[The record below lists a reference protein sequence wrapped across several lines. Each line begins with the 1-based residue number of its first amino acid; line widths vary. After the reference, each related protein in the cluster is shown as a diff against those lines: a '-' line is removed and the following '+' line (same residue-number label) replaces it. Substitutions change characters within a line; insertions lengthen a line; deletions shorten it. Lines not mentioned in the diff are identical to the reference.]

1 MSERDEFEAYV
12 AFLKRR
18 AGEGQREAWLAALDF
33 KASALT
39 DGQIV
44 DMWNRSMG
52 DVSGLSSRA
61 IAFARALLRATP
73 PQAVPALTDEQ
84 IAAQDARYAIDGAIA
99 YGRMGTNQPPAG
111 HWLTEYW
118 AIGQQL
124 ARLGETSIWDNQ
136 TPVDKTVKFARYD
149 AMDEAGRQAS
159 EAMRRLEKYLEE
171 ISAAPQPSQ
180 EPEKALHTHGDRSF
194 TMKDRNFSYCG
205 NGWIQD
211 NNFDFDAGWKITGDF
226 VDDDKD
232 NYSKMIVDVLNAAGK
247 SAKRYQD

>member
-73 PQAVPALTDEQ
+73 PQAVPALTDEPQ
-84 IAAQDARYAIDGAIA
+84 CRTCGGRGTVNRSERVGESDFEEWEDDCPVCGGAGSAPEHVQKLQAALEAAWLDLHNLRMRVGASS
-99 YGRMGTNQPPAG
+99 
-111 HWLTEYW
+111 L
-118 AIGQQL
+118 
-124 ARLGETSIWDNQ
+124 
-136 TPVDKTVKFARYD
+136 FA
-149 AMDEAGRQAS
+149 
-159 EAMRRLEKYLEE
+159 
-171 ISAAPQPSQ
+171 AAPQPSQ
-180 EPEKALHTHGDRSF
+180 EQPARQK
-194 TMKDRNFSYCG
+194 
-205 NGWIQD
+205 
-211 NNFDFDAGWKITGDF
+211 
-226 VDDDKD
+226 
-232 NYSKMIVDVLNAAGK
+232 
-247 SAKRYQD
+247 YQD